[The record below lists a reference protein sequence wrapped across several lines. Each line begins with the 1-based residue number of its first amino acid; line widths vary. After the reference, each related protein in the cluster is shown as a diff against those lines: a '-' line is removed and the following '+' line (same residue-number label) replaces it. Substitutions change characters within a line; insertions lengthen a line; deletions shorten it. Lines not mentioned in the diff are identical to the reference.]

1 MCLANTFQNRDLG
14 MNYKMDDI
22 NEYIYI
28 YISLELWL
36 FKNLC
41 PLFIVVLED
50 KLHFG
55 LICVGE
61 KGPNLYTR
69 PWTLFDDVD
78 TSKKE

>member
-1 MCLANTFQNRDLG
+1 MFGFLVKILQYFRG
-14 MNYKMDDI
+14 
-22 NEYIYI
+22 

-36 FKNLC
+36 FKNSC

-78 TSKKE
+78 TSNEE